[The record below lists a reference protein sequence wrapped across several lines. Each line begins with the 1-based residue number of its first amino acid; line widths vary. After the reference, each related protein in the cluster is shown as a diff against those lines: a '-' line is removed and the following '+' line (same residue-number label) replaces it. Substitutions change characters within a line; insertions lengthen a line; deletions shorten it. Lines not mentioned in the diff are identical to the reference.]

1 MANLTYTE
9 QETIEIFLVMKNGY
23 VMDFSN
29 RTFQEFIIK
38 SVGRNIYDEK
48 YNYDSNSKANRLRRF
63 IEVESNYTVGTL
75 LSAFCEYWRLKVNT
89 REIDQKNDENLYNE
103 CLKIAERLK
112 KENIVEDI
120 DANILNVDDK
130 NIELLKQS
138 LKNKNQIPE
147 DIISQILTLINEYKG
162 IEEDIYNEL
171 LGVLDLIKVGQEI
184 KAIKDLTKIIEN
196 LLKDKYKNEEK
207 FKGQKF
213 VPFAKLIEYAKEL
226 EFFNLKEYNIACIL
240 RDFRNEE
247 SHQLNV
253 TDTRN
258 MINIALVGGIEL
270 ISRITR
276 KK

>member
-120 DANILNVDDK
+120 DVNLLNVDDK
-130 NIELLKQS
+130 NIELL
-138 LKNKNQIPE
+138 
-147 DIISQILTLINEYKG
+147 
-162 IEEDIYNEL
+162 
-171 LGVLDLIKVGQEI
+171 
-184 KAIKDLTKIIEN
+184 TKIIR
-196 LLKDKYKNEEK
+196 DSIDKNEPEAALDRLHTLTFSYLRGLCVKHQISYERSDSLNAIYGKYIKFLINNNHIESPMAEK
-207 FKGQKF
+207 ILKF
-213 VPFAKLIEYAKEL
+213 SINVIEAFNDIRNNRSLAHDNPVLNYQESILINNYISITINFIRSIEEQIKNKKEPEQADQNDLPF
-226 EFFNLKEYNIACIL
+226 
-240 RDFRNEE
+240 
-247 SHQLNV
+247 
-253 TDTRN
+253 
-258 MINIALVGGIEL
+258 
-270 ISRITR
+270 
-276 KK
+276 